1 MEHIFLIILITI
13 VALAILDI
21 MVGVSN
27 DAVNFLNSAIGSKA
41 ASFRTIM
48 IVASFGLLVGAV
60 FSSGMM
66 EIARSG
72 IFTPSMFSFY
82 DVMIIF
88 LAVMIAD
95 VILLDL
101 FNYIGFPTSTTVSI
115 IFELL
120 GAATCLAFI
129 KVITNDDSFITVLD
143 YINTEKASEIVFSI
157 ILSVFLSFLLGSVI
171 QYITRLIFTFNSDQR
186 IQRYGGFF
194 GGIAITAI
202 SFFLLIKGAKNLTFV
217 SETTKIWISDNQL
230 LLIGI
235 NLLFWTI
242 VSQIL
247 IAFKVN
253 ILRVIILIGTF
264 SLALAFAGNDL
275 VNFIGVPVAAL
286 QSYEFFQLSGIADPK
301 NFMMSSLENND
312 IVTPVWYLVIAGIV
326 MIFTLWT
333 SKKAKNVIETELNLS
348 KQDDEGEE
356 KFTPN
361 FLSRMIVRGMIIL
374 GRGVDKILPKSFQ
387 LRIEKRFENPKQN
400 KTLKGKTAEDG
411 AFDMIRASINLIVAS
426 ILISIGTSM
435 QLPLSTTYVTFM
447 VAMGSSFADR
457 AWDRDSAV
465 FRVAGVFNVIGG
477 WFMTGI
483 SAFSMAAIIA
493 LVMYFGE
500 TVGIIGM
507 IVMMAIILFKS
518 NSSYDKK
525 SENKKEQILLNFT
538 DEDLDSVQKI
548 LTKNKNQI
556 GKALTKSGESFG
568 SSIKGLETESISI
581 LKDNKNKIK
590 KLIGS
595 IEDLKTKFYKIL
607 RNMDKENIHSS
618 KVFLKSFGYLQ
629 NIVTSIQYINTSVH
643 TYVYNNHRKLQDEQ
657 IHDLEAINKEYNNY
671 MNHIGLYFINDDLA
685 ELDTLTTLRKAVDEE
700 IEKALNKQI
709 QRIHTQNVSQK
720 SSALYFTI
728 LTEVEY
734 SIDRVE
740 KLVKLYIDIDKQIN
754 E

>member
-13 VALAILDI
+13 VTLAILDI

-41 ASFRTIM
+41 ASFKTIM
-48 IVASFGLLVGAV
+48 IIASFGLLIGAV

-120 GAATCLAFI
+120 GAATCLALI
-129 KVITNDDSFITVLD
+129 KVITNDDSLITVLN

-157 ILSVFLSFLLGSVI
+157 ILSVFLSFLLGSII
-171 QYITRLIFTFNSDQR
+171 QYITRLIFTFNSANR
-186 IQRYGGFF
+186 IKKYGGIF

-202 SFFLLIKGAKNLTFV
+202 SFFLLIKGAKNLTFL
-217 SETTKIWISDNQL
+217 SGDIKTWIAANQI

-235 NLLFWTI
+235 NFVFWTI
-242 VSQIL
+242 VSQTL
-247 IAFKVN
+247 IYFKVN
-253 ILRVIILIGTF
+253 ILRIIILIGTF
-264 SLALAFAGNDL
+264 ALALAFAGNDL
-275 VNFIGVPVAAL
+275 VNFIGVPIAAI
-286 QSYEFFQLSGIADPK
+286 QSYDIFTASGISDPI
-301 NFMMSSLENND
+301 NFMMGDLANND
-312 IVTPVWYLVIAGIV
+312 IVAPSYYLVIAGVV
-326 MIFTLWT
+326 MIITLWT
-333 SKKAKNVIETELNLS
+333 SKKARNVIETELNLS
-348 KQDDEGEE
+348 KQNDGEE
-356 KFTPN
+356 KFRPN
-361 FLSRMIVRGMIIL
+361 FLSRAIVRGVIIL
-374 GRGVDKILPKSFQ
+374 GGLIDKILPKSLQ
-387 LRIEKRFENPKQN
+387 LKVDKRFENPKKNLSIKDQ
-400 KTLKGKTAEDG
+400 TTDEE

-483 SAFSMAAIIA
+483 SAFSIAAIIA

-556 GKALTKSGESFG
+556 GKALTKSGERFG
-568 SSIKGLETESISI
+568 NSIKGLETESITI